1 MGGERAMNHRECLIG
16 NVRRLISPACV
27 ENCYTM
33 AQRVHLDDGV
43 IADLL
48 VMNGAEPVLAVVV
61 TEHTDMAALVDLR
74 STLPRLTAHP
84 LEPRLHLMVPQAD
97 SPWENSGSPGWS
109 SLNQYASA
117 RSKQSIRI
125 DVLGITLELD
135 AVYAG
140 LTQSPP
146 SPHYYR
152 LVVGFGLLSEDN
164 PSLADLTN
172 GIDTMLD
179 TARGSG
185 MMTPGLEKLVFL
197 RWHLEHPTSGIIIER
212 SVLPKDRQD

>member
-125 DVLGITLELD
+125 DVLVITLELD

>member
-48 VMNGAEPVLAVVV
+48 VMNGAEPVLAVVI